1 VLNEKGADPMGSE
14 KKTFRISV
22 SYEKNE
28 FLCRFLA
35 EDPDS
40 GRRDTFLSRST
51 QLDVTELTLRSL
63 RTADPRVA
71 SLAGNLVRAHAVG
84 RTEVQVRLFKK
95 LLVGFVRH
103 KK

>member
-1 VLNEKGADPMGSE
+1 MVIFCIFILL
-14 KKTFRISV
+14 
-22 SYEKNE
+22 
-28 FLCRFLA
+28 LCANYSRFLA

-71 SLAGNLVRAHAVG
+71 SLSGSLLRAHEVG
-84 RTEVQVRLFKK
+84 RTEVQV
-95 LLVGFVRH
+95 
-103 KK
+103 